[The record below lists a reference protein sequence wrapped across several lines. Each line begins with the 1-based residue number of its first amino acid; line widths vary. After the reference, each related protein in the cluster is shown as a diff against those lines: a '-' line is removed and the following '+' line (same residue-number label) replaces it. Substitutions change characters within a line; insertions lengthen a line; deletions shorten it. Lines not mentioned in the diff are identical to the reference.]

1 MKRVLSLLTCVAWL
15 GLAPVL
21 AQPAELPADARFDQ
35 LVSFSTGIGG
45 ETLGTMLTALARAI
59 DLTPVLDESVPP
71 EKMIVYDIGEAKP
84 FRQVWSLVLTLNGL
98 DYQLQE
104 NDIIVIGTS
113 DSLVGLQRPEPAPV
127 DDAPRVQR
135 FYRVNNDVAEIGRLV
150 RLAVPAATVE
160 GLPGLSVVLVVATEA
175 QHDGVAAVLERFD
188 STEILPLEQR
198 TYFLSNASAAELAA
212 TLTKTG
218 IVTVETTAA
227 RSSSTV
233 TTSSG
238 ASASDDASA
247 ERVDAV
253 QVLAEFTVVPEER
266 TNSLIVTGSRAVQD
280 RISRL
285 IAELDVAQPQVNV
298 QVRIQEIT
306 RRSALDLGIDWNAG
320 FGNLT
325 ANILSGGLGFIFDT
339 TQVIS
344 SLNVR
349 AVLDA
354 LETQGLSR
362 RVDDSNITVLNNGT
376 ATIQSGG
383 QIFITLTGGTE
394 NIERTIPYGVQVD
407 VSPRITADGRITL
420 QVTAKVE
427 DVLSTTNDPTFLN
440 LSSRNLTSTV
450 TVEQGQTL
458 LLGGLLQNSL
468 TVTRQRLPIIG
479 SIPVVGDLLGST
491 VTEEDDTDLLLI
503 ITATVID

>member
-1 MKRVLSLLTCVAWL
+1 MKRALSLLTCVALL

-35 LVSFSTGIGG
+35 LVSFSTGAAG
-45 ETLGTMLTALARAI
+45 EDLGTMLTALARAI
-59 DLTPVLDESVPP
+59 DLTPVVDDVPP
-71 EKMIVYDIGEAKP
+71 RTIVYDIGEPKP
-84 FRQVWSLVLTLNGL
+84 FRQVWSLVLTLNDL
-98 DYQLQE
+98 DYLLQE
-104 NDIIVIGTS
+104 NDIVIIGS
-113 DSLVGLQRPEPAPV
+113 SESLARLRTAAPEAVEPGE
-127 DDAPRVQR
+127 PRVQR
-135 FYRVNNDVAEIGRLV
+135 FYRVNNDVDTVVRLL
-150 RLAVPAATVE
+150 RLAVPEATVE
-160 GLPGLSVVLVVATEA
+160 GLPGTAAVVVTATEE
-175 QHDGVAAVLERFD
+175 QHEAIATTLAEFD
-188 STEILPLEQR
+188 QPAEVLPLVQR
-198 TYFLSNASAAELAA
+198 TYFLSNADADALAETLRATGVIAGTGTDEENAELID
-212 TLTKTG
+212 T
-218 IVTVETTAA
+218 
-227 RSSSTV
+227 
-233 TTSSG
+233 
-238 ASASDDASA
+238 
-247 ERVDAV
+247 
-253 QVLAEFTVVPEER
+253 FTVVADAR
-266 TNSLIVTGSRAVQD
+266 TNSLIVTGTAAVQ
-280 RISRL
+280 SRL
-285 IAELDVAQPQVNV
+285 AALIDELDEPQPQVNV

-320 FGNLT
+320 LGNFT

-362 RVDDSNITVLNNGT
+362 RVDDSNITVLNNGQG
-376 ATIQSGG
+376 TIQSGG
-383 QIFITLTGGTE
+383 QIFITLTGGSE

-407 VSPRITADGRITL
+407 VTPRITADGRITL
-420 QVTAKVE
+420 EVSAKVE

-440 LSSRNLTSTV
+440 LSTRNLTSTV

-479 SIPVVGDLLGST
+479 SIPVVGDLLGNT
-491 VTEEDDTDLLLI
+491 VTEEDDIDLLLI